1 MDTVH
6 FIIKMFIFIFIF
18 IFNRFGKRGS
28 ELTEQNEVDE
38 DTDYMD

>member
-1 MDTVH
+1 
-6 FIIKMFIFIFIF
+6 MFIFIFIF

-38 DTDYMD
+38 DTDYMK